1 MAPEASM
8 FVMLAGLVLAF
19 AGFIFFRKPG
29 VPLWFHGP
37 VWRAAEYVTPT
48 GAMLWKAGSVL
59 GLLGTAALAWWMMGA
74 MS

>member
-1 MAPEASM
+1 M
-8 FVMLAGLVLAF
+8 FIMLAGLVLAF

-37 VWRAAEYVTPT
+37 VWRASEYVTPA
-48 GAMLWKAGSVL
+48 GELLWKAGSVL
-59 GLLGTAALAWWMMGA
+59 SLLGSAALVWSMLEA